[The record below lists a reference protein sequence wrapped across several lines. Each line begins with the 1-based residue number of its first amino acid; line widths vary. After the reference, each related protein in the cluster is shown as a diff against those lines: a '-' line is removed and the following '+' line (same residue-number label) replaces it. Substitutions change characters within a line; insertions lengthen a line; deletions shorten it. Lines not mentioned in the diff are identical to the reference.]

1 MATQKGW
8 STELTHLI
16 GGQIQRHRKARKWST
31 RRLAEECTQLGIDTP
46 RDVIVDLEIGRR
58 AHISVAELLVIAAAL
73 GVPPVL
79 LICPVGD
86 TEEIE
91 VLPGQ
96 SRPAFRAVQWLSGEG
111 TFPDPGQGA
120 GTVIA
125 ATPQNCG
132 PAWPLALYRAHD
144 RAIEEEARALTHAR
158 GMDERAAVAATD
170 AEREAF
176 AAAADAQRSVAEGF
190 RDRGEQ
196 LREEA
201 REQGIVPPGLT
212 MKLQIPLAD
221 S

>member
-1 MATQKGW
+1 M
-8 STELTHLI
+8 
-16 GGQIQRHRKARKWST
+16 
-31 RRLAEECTQLGIDTP
+31 
-46 RDVIVDLEIGRR
+46 IVDLEIGRR

-86 TEEIE
+86 TDEIE

-96 SRPAFRAVQWLSGEG
+96 SRPAFRAVQWFSGEG
-111 TFPDPGQGA
+111 SFPGPDDA
-120 GTVIA
+120 DTVIA

-144 RAIEEEARALTHAR
+144 RAFGEEMRAMASAKD
-158 GMDERAAVAATD
+158 MDERAAAAASD

-176 AAAADAQRSVAEGF
+176 TAAADAQRRVAEGF
-190 RDRGEQ
+190 RTRGEQ

-201 REQGIVPPGLT
+201 REQGIQPPGLI
-212 MKLQIPLAD
+212 MKLLH
-221 S
+221 SLRGG